1 MVVHRWRRVPLV
13 LAVAALLALTAS
25 APARADAVTD
35 WNIHATNALVVTGLQ
50 TPPVWTVNLALVH
63 GAVYDAVNS
72 IDGGYQPYLVKVRA
86 RRWYSTDAAAATA
99 AYRVLS
105 NMLPAQQA
113 TLTSHYAA
121 SLAAIPPG
129 QARDGGVLVGEIA
142 AAAMLAARAGDG
154 RSPNSGYRFPAP
166 ATSTEPWPAGQW
178 RPTPPAFGNDPFA
191 WVKDVRPFL
200 LEDTERF
207 GAPPPYPL
215 ASRRY
220 AREFNEVKLLG
231 SLNSSARTAD
241 QTDMAKFW
249 ADGPILWTRVAR
261 DLAADRGLDTADN
274 ARLYAMV
281 YLTAAD
287 SIIVCWQGKAKYLF
301 WRPITAIR
309 DADRDSNPRTV
320 ADPAWL
326 PLINNPPY
334 PDHPS
339 GLSCVG
345 SALGTSLG
353 DFFGTDRVDYSAA
366 STNSMTTRSFSSFS
380 QGIQE
385 IVDARVYSGIHF
397 RRANVQGA
405 QIGAQIARYR
415 ERHYFQPAH
424 RSHRGH
430 DSDSDHASTGSTAGR
445 RKN

>member
-1 MVVHRWRRVPLV
+1 MVAYRSRRVPLV
-13 LAVAALLALTAS
+13 LAVAALLVLSAS
-25 APARADAVTD
+25 PPARADAVTD
-35 WNIHATNALVVTGLQ
+35 WNVHATNALVVTGLQ

-86 RRWYSTDAAAATA
+86 RRWYSQDAAAATA

-105 NMLPAQQA
+105 NVLPAQQA
-113 TLTSHYAA
+113 TLASHYAA
-121 SLAAIPPG
+121 SLAAIAPG
-129 QARDGGVLVGEIA
+129 RARDGGVLVGEIA

-166 ATSTEPWPAGQW
+166 ATPTEPWPAGQW
-178 RPTPPAFGNDPFA
+178 RPTPPAFVNDPFA

-207 GAPPPYPL
+207 GAAPPYPL
-215 ASRRY
+215 ASRDY
-220 AREFNEVKLLG
+220 ARELNEVKRLG
-231 SLNSSARTAD
+231 ALNSSARTAD
-241 QTDMAKFW
+241 QTDMARFW
-249 ADGPILWTRVAR
+249 GDGPILWTRIAR
-261 DLAADRGLDTADN
+261 DLAAAHGLDTAEN
-274 ARLYAMV
+274 ARLYAML

-287 SIIVCWQGKAKYLF
+287 SIIVCWQGKAEYLF
-301 WRPITAIR
+301 WRPVTAIR
-309 DADRDSNPRTV
+309 EAHRDANPRTD

-345 SALGTSLG
+345 SALANSLG
-353 DFFGTDRVDYSAA
+353 DFFGTDRVEYSAT
-366 STNSMTTRSFSSFS
+366 STNSMTTRRFSSFS

-385 IVDARVYSGIHF
+385 IIDARVYSGLHF
-397 RRANVQGA
+397 RRADVQGA
-405 QIGAQIARYR
+405 RIGARIAHYR
-415 ERHYFQPAH
+415 EQHYFHPAH
-424 RSHRGH
+424 RSHGDR
-430 DSDSDHASTGSTAGR
+430 DSHWDHRFDWTPGLERS
-445 RKN
+445 N